1 MENKNL
7 PGVISISE
15 HKLGIRRTRKNC
27 AVFFLIIIGLLF
39 LDGMRL
45 RLKIQDYQFR
55 EQEFEQSKRELRH
68 YQLKEKLLYV
78 LREKPLTLSQGLDVS
93 NVILLEERVP
103 TTMILGI
110 LEQESKF
117 KVDAVSYKGASG
129 IAQVMPAT
137 FKMFAP
143 NPLIKNYMD
152 PAESTRTALNY
163 LAILHKEHRGWN
175 TALRVYQAGPDNAGN
190 KAFDWYPKAV
200 LTRVARYDRYFLE
213 Q

>member
-1 MENKNL
+1 MEDKSL
-7 PGVISISE
+7 LGVISISE
-15 HKLGIRRTRKNC
+15 YKCGLRESRKRC
-27 AVFFLIIIGLLF
+27 AVFFLIIIALLF
-39 LDGMRL
+39 LDGIRL
-45 RLKIQDYQFR
+45 RLKIQDY
-55 EQEFEQSKRELRH
+55 ELKAPEFEESKRELRH
-68 YQLKEKLLYV
+68 HQLKEKLLYI

-93 NVILLEERVP
+93 NVILSEDRIP

-163 LAILHKEHRGWN
+163 LAILRKEHRGWN
-175 TALRVYQAGPDNAGN
+175 TALRVYQAGPDNAEN

-200 LTRVARYDRYFLE
+200 LVRVGRYERYFLE
-213 Q
+213 